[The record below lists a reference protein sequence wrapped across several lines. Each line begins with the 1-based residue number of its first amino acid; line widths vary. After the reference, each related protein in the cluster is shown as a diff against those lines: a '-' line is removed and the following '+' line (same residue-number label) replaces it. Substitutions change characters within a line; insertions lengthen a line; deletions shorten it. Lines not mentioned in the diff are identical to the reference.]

1 MSPASQSGE
10 SGRVLQVNI
19 SGGGVPKRPVD
30 RAWVGRFGLDG
41 DAHRENT
48 VHGGP
53 HRAVCLFGVEVIER
67 LQSEGHPIE
76 AGGAGENLTTS
87 GIEWS
92 LLPVGT
98 RVRVGDEVELEL
110 SSSTTPCATQIRNF
124 SDGNFNRIRIEL
136 HPSDSR
142 MYARVIRE
150 GEVKPGDAITVDPGV
165 NPDAAIDEMRR
176 RLDRAE
182 TKSTVAAWR
191 AAAASGF
198 AIDFMEDGE
207 IALASSTDLPGPA
220 FNSAHG
226 LARLPNMLALATDF
240 YDKHNTT
247 GYLWMT
253 EAPWPDA
260 KAFMEGDFVGAYVTE
275 QAVVDALAADVM
287 PEGVT
292 IRRLAAGEANVYN
305 SVRGSSSA
313 GGMTEGAPNPWPQ
326 VYERLAGTHA
336 RQLFVA
342 ELDGRAVGNAS
353 LHISAGAGWLRGA
366 LVTPDARGRGIQRAL
381 IAARIRAAIEAD
393 CDLVGAQAEPGA
405 TSARNL
411 NALGLR
417 HLGNAALYE
426 YTPGQ
431 TRQ

>member
-1 MSPASQSGE
+1 
-10 SGRVLQVNI
+10 
-19 SGGGVPKRPVD
+19 
-30 RAWVGRFGLDG
+30 
-41 DAHRENT
+41 
-48 VHGGP
+48 
-53 HRAVCLFGVEVIER
+53 
-67 LQSEGHPIE
+67 
-76 AGGAGENLTTS
+76 
-87 GIEWS
+87 
-92 LLPVGT
+92 
-98 RVRVGDEVELEL
+98 
-110 SSSTTPCATQIRNF
+110 
-124 SDGNFNRIRIEL
+124 
-136 HPSDSR
+136 
-142 MYARVIRE
+142 
-150 GEVKPGDAITVDPGV
+150 
-165 NPDAAIDEMRR
+165 
-176 RLDRAE
+176 
-182 TKSTVAAWR
+182 
-191 AAAASGF
+191 
-198 AIDFMEDGE
+198 
-207 IALASSTDLPGPA
+207 
-220 FNSAHG
+220 
-226 LARLPNMLALATDF
+226 MLALATDF